1 MQQIDQGVLS
11 ELVKYYL
18 PDLHSHL
25 EQLNTIKMISISW
38 FLTIFISV
46 ISYESSLHIVD
57 CFFYDGAKVI
67 FIIALQILEWNR
79 DQLLECR
86 DDGEAMDIFYAF
98 LKGIYNLDYE
108 TKLNDGIHK
117 RKIKRTQTVQ
127 TLIHDAYTRYGEVS
141 MQKIEELRNKH
152 RRLTVRQFDLD
163 NEETIVKFHS
173 GNEYFEPDELRMLL
187 GIIREEKL
195 TYRKAH
201 QQKWYAQLS
210 EIPIQVQLPV
220 DTTQKLPFPELNCSR
235 AEAYTVDY
243 ETFRVLFYELTP
255 WRTCETVDL
264 SEKLFRVCKIIH
276 IRSR

>member
-1 MQQIDQGVLS
+1 
-11 ELVKYYL
+11 
-18 PDLHSHL
+18 
-25 EQLNTIKMISISW
+25 MISISW

-79 DQLLECR
+79 DQLLECV
-86 DDGEAMDIFYAF
+86 DDGEAMDIFYVF
-98 LKGIYNLDYE
+98 LKGIYNPDYE
-108 TKLNDGIHK
+108 LKIEEGVQK

-127 TLIHDAYTRYGEVS
+127 TLIHDAYTKFGEIS

-173 GNEYFEPDELRMLL
+173 GNIYFEPDELRMLL

-201 QQKWYAQLS
+201 QQKMYAQLS
-210 EIPIQVQLPV
+210 EIPIQVQLPLN
-220 DTTQKLPFPELNCSR
+220 TTLKLPFSDVNCSR
-235 AEAYTVDY
+235 AEAYNVDY
-243 ETFRVLFYELTP
+243 ETFRVLFYELTS
-255 WRTCETVDL
+255 WRRCETIDL
-264 SEKLFRVCKIIH
+264 AEKIFRVNMIKIYTIY
-276 IRSR
+276 IFQ